1 MITTFVVK
9 SPIHGY
15 WGMGYENT
23 STLEK
28 SFSNETA
35 ARKHLRRCNK
45 AYEIQRSKGA
55 TGEIQESFLREM
67 CDRVSFSFRGPSLL
81 VKRTV
86 TEEPLV

>member
-1 MITTFVVK
+1 VITTFVVK

-45 AYEIQRSKGA
+45 AYEIQRSGG
-55 TGEIQESFLREM
+55 TRIQESFLREM